1 MLTLCHRT
9 WGSLWSSEARA
20 VVTEGHHWCHWGTSL
35 DATMLLLPAVLW
47 EERQAGLK
55 WGLGTKG
62 SATMSHIYSCHR
74 HLCHMKTHTSY
85 NPCFTLLS
93 CHLGCGSSPPFIR
106 INRQEELTDAG
117 KKTTV
122 QRNGTTL
129 TGRVSLCKGA
139 QTKKKH
145 TGKFSTFLENRFSV
159 FWVSVLQQLEGQS
172 RCGNG
177 ILWDQRRL
185 LELVLFLTRHL
196 AWMAN
201 DLLGKKIKLLK

>member
-1 MLTLCHRT
+1 M
-9 WGSLWSSEARA
+9 RA
-20 VVTEGHHWCHWGTSL
+20 WNKS
-35 DATMLLLPAVLW
+35 
-47 EERQAGLK
+47 
-55 WGLGTKG
+55 
-62 SATMSHIYSCHR
+62 SATMSHVCSCHR

-85 NPCFTLLS
+85 DPCSTLLS

-106 INRQEELTDAG
+106 INRQEEVTDAG
-117 KKTTV
+117 KNTTV

-129 TGRVSLCKGA
+129 TGRVSLYEGA
-139 QTKKKH
+139 QAEKKH
-145 TGKFSTFLENRFSV
+145 AGKFSTFLENKFSV

-172 RCGNG
+172 RCGSG

-201 DLLGKKIKLLK
+201 DLLGKKLNYWSRWVSWRNSSELRRKWKDSLRRDKTPIPIAETQERKIARKK